1 MKEKFYLRESAEN
14 VVYEKDNI
22 FKEQKTQ
29 EKEQYFRN
37 NNHFLKER
45 AIDNLHESY
54 SEKYSIKAFSDF
66 LLETYMSSLVVD
78 SEFINENNLQIR
90 NYFLSKLNER
100 CGNDPYAYMNDVA
113 KINKPL
119 NELVEA
125 CKKAGISKAKR
136 VRTKCNEEENISM
149 IEDEFKKA
157 LNDDDVDFDTMI
169 DKEDASELIKNK
181 VVDVIKKE
189 EENNAKKQEIINDIN
204 QSNLN
209 KDPED
214 MSESVQVILKDGL
227 EHHSLFNSM
236 MIYNYKQ
243 CINGLNEGV
252 DMGDYVTLNEETHE
266 ASVNMNYVLFDTIL
280 EYTELELYNTLG
292 IDNYTNSQ
300 LREMCDDYAHYR
312 K

>member
-214 MSESVQVILKDGL
+214 MSESVQVILKD
-227 EHHSLFNSM
+227 
-236 MIYNYKQ
+236 
-243 CINGLNEGV
+243 
-252 DMGDYVTLNEETHE
+252 
-266 ASVNMNYVLFDTIL
+266 
-280 EYTELELYNTLG
+280 
-292 IDNYTNSQ
+292 
-300 LREMCDDYAHYR
+300 
-312 K
+312 